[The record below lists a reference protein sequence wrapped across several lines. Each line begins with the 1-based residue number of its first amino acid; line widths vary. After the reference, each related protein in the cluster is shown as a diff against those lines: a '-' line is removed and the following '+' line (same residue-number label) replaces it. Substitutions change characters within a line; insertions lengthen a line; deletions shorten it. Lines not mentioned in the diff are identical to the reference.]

1 MSEYNDL
8 KCFSEEYQI
17 KVLKQRVNEVQGILM
32 KSLRCS
38 VQSYSDEA
46 FNDMSDSKQIKVLKH
61 SINYALGQIQELK
74 IVIRE
79 LTEEKS

>member
-38 VQSYSDEA
+38 VQSYSDEM

-74 IVIRE
+74 IVIKE

>member
-17 KVLKQRVNEVQGILM
+17 KVLKQRLNE
-32 KSLRCS
+32 
-38 VQSYSDEA
+38 VQSYSDEM

-74 IVIRE
+74 IVIKE

>member
-8 KCFSEEYQI
+8 KCFSKEYQI
-17 KVLKQRVNEVQGILM
+17 KVLKQRLNE
-32 KSLRCS
+32 
-38 VQSYSDEA
+38 VQSYSDEM

-74 IVIRE
+74 IVIKE